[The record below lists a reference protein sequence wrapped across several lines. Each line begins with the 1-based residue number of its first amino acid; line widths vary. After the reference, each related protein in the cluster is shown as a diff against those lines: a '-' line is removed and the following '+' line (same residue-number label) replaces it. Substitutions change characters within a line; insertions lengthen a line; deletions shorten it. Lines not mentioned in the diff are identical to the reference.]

1 MTLIHSGSASL
12 VSFSALRTSQGF
24 QCVSSPGSWV
34 AHTPATIQG
43 WHPDAAR
50 VGHLPLE
57 LSGLPEV
64 AKKSVPN
71 AERREG
77 LGDVPVIAPRG
88 AGASVRGQSLALHGT
103 HGDRGGCS
111 SSSPLKCLLLHPR
124 SVSLCIEPHPYLIW
138 LRRIQSVRITDEK
151 RSEASQAVS

>member
-88 AGASVRGQSLALHGT
+88 AGGIRARTEPGTARHTRRSGRVLVLVSPQVSALTPTFCKFVYRATSIFNLAPK
-103 HGDRGGCS
+103 D
-111 SSSPLKCLLLHPR
+111 
-124 SVSLCIEPHPYLIW
+124 
-138 LRRIQSVRITDEK
+138 
-151 RSEASQAVS
+151 SERQDNR